1 LPMNLEKRF
10 EPAEVLAI
18 ALVAFSLRLF
28 AGRLS
33 LTEKG
38 IVFPGY
44 DEYYHIRRILYTVN
58 NFPHTLWFDSYL
70 NYPHGLDITWPPLFD
85 QICAGLSLAFG
96 QHSQPGVEMVSALV
110 PAVVGT
116 LAAVVIYYLVKEL
129 FNSTAALLASFMT
142 ALAPNYLV
150 NTLFASIDHHG
161 LEVLLQLC
169 TILFIAFAISRGEK
183 RYLFAALGGLAMAAL
198 AYTWGG
204 ADVYLGIFPIY
215 LAVLITIDLR
225 NGVFSRQTGETLLAA
240 FGLALILVLPFWKD
254 PWISPSFIGL
264 AAMIGAML
272 VMLGLGWFIRQRNV
286 SWMAFPLCLLAL
298 VVLFFLL
305 SWLMG
310 GLSGLGLLVSGGL
323 QYIWGGKMAG
333 RIAEAEPLIYDADTL
348 FAAMRSVLGL
358 NFIFTVA
365 GIAACISYFHASK
378 GGRRQGQLLLLVWV
392 VVSLLLT
399 IGQKR
404 FLYLSSISI
413 GVFISILA
421 IFARDLMQR
430 KWPRPKH
437 KHTTTAVAGLMLLL
451 ILPTLSD
458 TAYVAFNSYPDIT
471 GDWFDSLVW
480 LRENT
485 NATSYYDNPTQKA
498 EYGVMSWWDYGN
510 WILYLA
516 KRPVVA
522 NNFQAGLEDSA
533 KFYLSESEE
542 EASSVLDA
550 RGSKYILANYFLI
563 YDKLPSLANW
573 ANEDIYSYL
582 NFVESDGNIIIQPQ
596 ERLYRTTLGRL
607 YLLDG
612 AGMAHFRLIHE
623 SKTFLGQ
630 NPPKSE
636 VKIFEYVP
644 GALLRVKG
652 SPDQK
657 AGALLN
663 LTSNQGRD
671 FVYINEGSFQGG
683 MFEIRVPYSTD
694 NRNGTHALGPYLV
707 FVGNKFGI
715 EKLNVDVSEEEIRAG
730 KTIDV
735 DL

>member
-1 LPMNLEKRF
+1 LPMNQEKRI
-10 EPAEVLAI
+10 EPAEVLAV

-38 IVFPGY
+38 IIFPGF

-70 NYPHGLDITWPPLFD
+70 NYPYGLDITWPPLFD

-96 QHSQPGVEMVSALV
+96 QHSQPGIEMVSSLV
-110 PAVVGT
+110 PAVVGA

-129 FNSTAALLASFMT
+129 FNSSTALLASFMT

-150 NTLFASIDHHG
+150 NTIFASIDHHS

-169 TILFIAFAISRGEK
+169 TILFVAFALSRSEK
-183 RYLFAALGGLAMAAL
+183 RYLFAALAGLAMAAL
-198 AYTWGG
+198 AYTWQG
-204 ADVYLGIFPIY
+204 ADVYLGIFPVY
-215 LAVLITIDLR
+215 LAVLITLDLK
-225 NGVFSRQTGETLLAA
+225 NGAFSRQTANTLLAA
-240 FGLALILVLPFWKD
+240 FGLALILVIPFWND
-254 PWISPSFIGL
+254 SWMSPSFIGL
-264 AAMIGAML
+264 ASMIGAMV
-272 VMLGLGWFIRQRNV
+272 VMLGLGWIIRQRNV
-286 SWMAFPLCLLAL
+286 SWMAFPLSLLVL
-298 VVLFFLL
+298 VILFFLL
-305 SWLMG
+305 SWLTG
-310 GLSGLGLLVSGGL
+310 GLSGPSDLVTSGF

-348 FAAMRSVLGL
+348 YAALLSVLGL
-358 NFIFTVA
+358 NLLFTVA
-365 GIAACISYFHASK
+365 GIAACISYIHRSK

-399 IGQKR
+399 LGQKR
-404 FLYLSSISI
+404 FLYLSGISM
-413 GVFISILA
+413 GVFISILF
-421 IFARDLMQR
+421 INARDLIEKR
-430 KWPRPKH
+430 RPGPKH
-437 KHTTTAVAGLMLLL
+437 KHTTAVVAGLMLLL
-451 ILPTLSD
+451 ILPTASD
-458 TAYVAFNSYPDIT
+458 TAYVAFNSYPEAQ
-471 GDWFDSLVW
+471 GDWHDSLIW
-480 LRENT
+480 LKENT
-485 NATSYYDNPTQKA
+485 NATSFYDNPTKEA
-498 EYGVMSWWDYGN
+498 EYSVMSWWDYGN

-516 KRPVVA
+516 ERPVVA
-522 NNFQAGLEDSA
+522 NNFQHGIQDSA

-542 EASSVLDA
+542 EARSVLDD

-582 NFVESDGNIIIQPQ
+582 NFEESDGNIIIKPQ
-596 ERLYRTTLGRL
+596 ERLYSTTLGRL
-607 YLLDG
+607 YLFDG

-644 GALLRVKG
+644 GALLRIKG

-671 FVYINEGSFQGG
+671 FVYITEGSLQGG
-683 MFEIRVPYSTD
+683 IFEIRVPYSTD
-694 NRNGTHALGPYLV
+694 SRNGPHAQGPYLV
-707 FVGNKFGI
+707 FVGNEKSI
-715 EKLNVDVSEEEIRAG
+715 EKLNVEVSEEEILAG
-730 KTIDV
+730 KTID
-735 DL
+735 L

>member
-1 LPMNLEKRF
+1 MPMNQEKRI
-10 EPAEVLAI
+10 EPAEVLAV

-38 IVFPGY
+38 IIFPGF

-70 NYPHGLDITWPPLFD
+70 NYPYGLDITWPPLFD

-96 QHSQPGVEMVSALV
+96 QHSQPGIEMVSSLV
-110 PAVVGT
+110 PAVIGA

-129 FNSTAALLASFMT
+129 FNSSTALLASFMT

-150 NTLFASIDHHG
+150 NTIFASIDHHG

-169 TILFIAFAISRGEK
+169 TILFVAFALSRSEK
-183 RYLFAALGGLAMAAL
+183 RYLFAALAGLAMAAL
-198 AYTWGG
+198 AYTWQG
-204 ADVYLGIFPIY
+204 ADVYLGIFPVY
-215 LAVLITIDLR
+215 LAVLITLDLR
-225 NGVFSRQTGETLLAA
+225 NGAFSRQTANTLLAA
-240 FGLALILVLPFWKD
+240 FGLALILVLPFWND
-254 PWISPSFIGL
+254 PWMSPSFIGL
-264 AAMIGAML
+264 AAMMGAML
-272 VMLGLGWFIRQRNV
+272 VMLGLGWIIRQRNV
-286 SWMAFPLCLLAL
+286 SWMAFPLSLLVL
-298 VVLFFLL
+298 VIFFFLL
-305 SWLMG
+305 SWLTG
-310 GLSGLGLLVSGGL
+310 GLSVAGDLVSSGF

-333 RIAEAEPLIYDADTL
+333 RIAEAEPLINDADTL
-348 FAAMRSVLGL
+348 YAALLSVLGMNL
-358 NFIFTVA
+358 LFTVA
-365 GIAACISYFHASK
+365 GIAACISYIHRSK

-399 IGQKR
+399 LGQKR

-413 GVFISILA
+413 GVFISILF
-421 IFARDLMQR
+421 INARDLIER
-430 KWPRPKH
+430 KRPGPKH
-437 KHTTTAVAGLMLLL
+437 KHTTAVVAGLMLLL
-451 ILPTLSD
+451 ILPTASD
-458 TAYVAFNSYPDIT
+458 TAYVAFNSYPEAQ
-471 GDWFDSLVW
+471 GDWHDSLIW
-480 LRENT
+480 LKENT
-485 NATSYYDNPTQKA
+485 NATSFYDNPTKEA
-498 EYGVMSWWDYGN
+498 EYSVMSWWDYGN

-516 KRPVVA
+516 ERPVVA
-522 NNFQAGLEDSA
+522 NNFQAGLEASA

-542 EASSVLDA
+542 EACSVLDD

-582 NFVESDGNIIIQPQ
+582 NFEESDGNIVIKPQ
-596 ERLYRTTLGRL
+596 ERLYSTTLGRL
-607 YLLDG
+607 YLFDG

-644 GALLRVKG
+644 GALLRIKG

-671 FVYINEGSFQGG
+671 FVYITEGSLQGG
-683 MFEIRVPYSTD
+683 IFEIRVPYSTD
-694 NRNGTHALGPYLV
+694 SRNGTHAQGPYLV
-707 FVGNKFGI
+707 FVGNEKSI
-715 EKLNVDVSEEEIRAG
+715 EKLNVEVSEEEILAG
-730 KTIDV
+730 KTID
-735 DL
+735 L